1 MAERSVSPPQ
11 RQPHPSRLVETAPS
25 RTHSAAQMTTDVPA
39 TTMAPK
45 HDESDVYDRQ
55 IRLWG
60 RDAQLKMSQTR
71 VLYIH
76 MTGVVCEVVKNLAL
90 AGVKVT
96 LCDNR
101 PFPDAMVDTPCF
113 LLKGQGSSEDEPE
126 SKKQKKEP
134 QTVAQAMKPLI
145 EELNPLLGD
154 CEIVDYKDL
163 NEQVLARYGIVVCS
177 RMENMEDAV
186 RIADLTTRTG
196 GKFFMADCFGLN
208 GACVI
213 DLGPSHR
220 YRPEKG
226 KELLDKVEI
235 KDHVPFQALLN
246 EVQIQDATNRFHK
259 QPPDVWIQYRL
270 ILEYAKQ
277 TGSFPSDT
285 TEFAATV
292 LPWIEA
298 SSPSLVGHKLI
309 NEKSLAE
316 LANVAQADVAPV
328 CAVLGGLIGNEI
340 IKAVSGKGEPI
351 NNTLLF
357 DGLTCKGF
365 SFLVQPK
372 K

>member
-1 MAERSVSPPQ
+1 
-11 RQPHPSRLVETAPS
+11 
-25 RTHSAAQMTTDVPA
+25 MTTAA
-39 TTMAPK
+39 TTSMSAIPK
-45 HDESDVYDRQ
+45 HNHQHDESDVYDRQ

-76 MTGVVCEVVKNLAL
+76 LTGVTCEVVKNLAL

-113 LLKGQGSSEDEPE
+113 LLKGQANGSSEKDNDEPE
-126 SKKQKKEP
+126 KKKPKHEP

-163 NEQVLARYGIVVCS
+163 NEQVLARYGIVVAS
-177 RMENMEDAV
+177 RMEHMEDAT
-186 RIADLTTRTG
+186 RFAELTTRTG
-196 GKFFMADCFGLN
+196 GKFFMADCFGMN
-208 GACVI
+208 GACII
-213 DLGPSHR
+213 DLGAGHR

-226 KELLDKVEI
+226 KELLEEVEL
-235 KDHVPFQALLN
+235 KDYVPFQVLLN
-246 EVQIQDATNRFHK
+246 EVPISDAINRFHK
-259 QPPDVWIQYRL
+259 EPPNVWIQYRC

-285 TEFAATV
+285 TEFAAMIR
-292 LPWIEA
+292 PWIDA
-298 SSPSLVGHKLI
+298 TSPSLVGHKLLD
-309 NEKSLAE
+309 EESLAA
-316 LANVAQADVAPV
+316 LAKVAQADVAPV

-340 IKAVSGKGEPI
+340 IKAVSGKGEPV

-357 DGLTCKGF
+357 DGSTCKGF
-365 SFLVQPK
+365 GFLVQPK